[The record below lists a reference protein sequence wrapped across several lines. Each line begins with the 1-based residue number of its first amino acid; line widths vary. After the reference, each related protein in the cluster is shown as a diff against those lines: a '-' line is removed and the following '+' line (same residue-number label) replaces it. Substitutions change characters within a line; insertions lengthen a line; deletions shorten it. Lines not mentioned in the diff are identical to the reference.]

1 MKRISI
7 ASILMLLVVFS
18 GIMFGQRGAA
28 TPGAP
33 GSTTARAVTAAN
45 AFLAMLDAGERA
57 KTAFH
62 FDSPQKTNWSNLP
75 SGIYQRNSM
84 RLGDLTA
91 PKRAAALASLAAVL
105 SNDGYRKVTDIM
117 NGDEVLRGTGGG
129 ATGGRAGA
137 GSSAS

>member
-45 AFLAMLDAGERA
+45 TFLAMLDAGERA
-57 KTAFH
+57 KTAFP

-84 RLGDLTA
+84 RLGDLA
-91 PKRAAALASLAAVL
+91 PAKRNAAMAVVAAVL
-105 SNDGYRKVTDIM
+105 SANGYRKVNDIM
-117 NGDEVLRGTGGG
+117 NGDEVLRTGGG
-129 ATGGRAGA
+129 GQGGG
-137 GSSAS
+137 